1 MRTASSRFI
10 EPEYRALF
18 WPLLFSFLTFGA
30 SLTIIGA
37 LLPKILTSFHW
48 SYTAAGLVLGAASVG
63 YATST
68 LSGGL
73 LIERLGP
80 KAVLVM
86 GLCLL
91 AASLYFFGSLSF
103 VLFNL
108 GLSLAIG
115 AGQGTLEVVVNYSL
129 VRMERRSQS
138 HLMSFSHA
146 AFSIGAIGGPA
157 AVALVLSH
165 GLAWQTVYHFTA
177 VLALGVAVMGSLLPF
192 HRIRSVEIDV
202 GSRGG
207 LRPLLRHPMLVFA
220 FALLFVYVGFESGI
234 SNWISEYYV
243 KIFGTPIGS
252 GAFMVSLFWF
262 GIFTGRVLVPI
273 VYRGPRQAETVLVLG
288 FLYTVS
294 LLLAL
299 LMPGPIPAA
308 VFFYLTSLGCS
319 AIYPL
324 VMTLLG
330 RYFEKGQSVAVG
342 FAAAGGG
349 VGSFVFPV
357 LMSGVAQAFGL
368 KAGFVVYLLMGVV
381 LLVLAYFVRMQVR
394 IGNQT
399 V

>member
-1 MRTASSRFI
+1 MRTEGSRFI

-18 WPLLFSFLTFGA
+18 WPLLFSFLTFGV

-37 LLPKILTSFHW
+37 LLPKILVSFHW
-48 SYTAAGLVLGAASVG
+48 SYTAAGLVLGAASIG
-63 YATST
+63 YASST

-73 LIERLGP
+73 LIQRLGP
-80 KAVLVM
+80 KAVLVL

-91 AASLYFFGSLSF
+91 AVSLYFFGSLPF

-108 GLSLAIG
+108 AMSLAIG

-129 VRMERRSQS
+129 VRMERKTQS

-146 AFSIGAIGGPA
+146 AFSVGAVGGPA
-157 AVALVLSH
+157 VVALVLSH
-165 GLAWQTVYHFTA
+165 GLQWQTVYHLTA
-177 VLALGVAVMGSLLPF
+177 LLTLAVAVMGLLLPF
-192 HRIRSVEIDV
+192 HRIRNVDV
-202 GSRGG
+202 DRGDRRG
-207 LRPLLRHPMLVFA
+207 LRPLLRHPMLVLS
-220 FALLFVYVGFESGI
+220 FALLFVYVGLESGI
-234 SNWISEYYV
+234 SNWVSEYYV
-243 KIFGTPIGS
+243 TIFGTPVGT

-273 VYRGPRQAETVLVLG
+273 VYRGPRQAETLFVLG
-288 FLYTVS
+288 LLYTVS

-299 LMPGPIPAA
+299 LMPGPISAA

-330 RYFEKGQSVAVG
+330 RYFDKGQSVAVG
-342 FAAAGGG
+342 VAATGGG

-357 LMSGVAQAFGL
+357 LMSGVAQALGL
-368 KAGFVVYLLMGVV
+368 KAGFVVYLLMGAV
-381 LLVLAYFVRMQVR
+381 LVILAYLVRSQIPAR
-394 IGNQT
+394 NPIA
-399 V
+399 